1 MANEPEKKKEKGNN
15 EKAMT
20 KARLL
25 KKHTVSDLSKTAC
38 FFMKVFTELF
48 LKSDRVLFY
57 LLASS
62 IATATATAI
71 WNDGYGYLSCFD
83 VFANIQS
90 KLFAE

>member
-1 MANEPEKKKEKGNN
+1 MKGGDSMANEPEKKKEKGNN

-25 KKHTVSDLSKTAC
+25 KKHTVSDLSKTVC

-48 LKSDRVLFY
+48 SKSDRVLFY

-62 IATATATAI
+62 IATATATVIPTMGLLPAPI
-71 WNDGYGYLSCFD
+71 RPIIST
-83 VFANIQS
+83 
-90 KLFAE
+90 